1 MSFSNN
7 SSWKGPYE
15 HPPYSHDYDP
25 VLLEKLL
32 FRLAKKWIAGYSIEQ
47 VLSYAKKANDRG
59 IYCILNY
66 LGEELSE
73 AESVRKTIEEYILLL
88 HAIKTQKLMA
98 SISVKPTQIG
108 LSLGYDFCLKNFQQI
123 LDTASETKTFVWL
136 DMESYKFVG
145 STISLYRQ
153 IIEQNNRVGI
163 VLQSYLRRSYS
174 DLLGLL
180 NYNSHIRIV
189 KGAYNE
195 SEDIAY
201 QSRLEVDENYLKLVG
216 ILFSKDTEIKFESRI
231 IAIATHDSNLI
242 ERSIGLFYDSAIK
255 KENLQFQFLKGIRD
269 NLKMDLLGRGFRI
282 YEYIPYGKTWLP
294 YSIRRLKERKRN
306 IFLLMRSL
314 LSR

>member
-1 MSFSNN
+1 MPYFENT
-7 SSWKGPYE
+7 SWKESSE
-15 HPPYSHDYDP
+15 HPPHSHDYDP
-25 VLLEKLL
+25 ALLEKLL
-32 FRLAKKWIAGYSIEQ
+32 FKLAKRWIAGYSTDDA
-47 VLSYAKKANDRG
+47 LSYAKEANNRG
-59 IYCILNY
+59 IHCILNY
-66 LGEELSE
+66 LGEELSD

-123 LDTASETKTFVWL
+123 LDIASETKTFVWL

-163 VLQSYLRRSYS
+163 VLQSYLKRSYS
-174 DLLGLL
+174 DLIDLL
-180 NYNSHIRIV
+180 EYNSNIRIV
-189 KGAYNE
+189 KGAYKE

-201 QSRLEVDENYLKLVG
+201 QSKLQVDENYLKLVR
-216 ILFSKDTEIKFESRI
+216 ILFSKDNEIKLENRV
-231 IAIATHDSNLI
+231 IAIATHDSKLI
-242 ERSIGLFYDSAIK
+242 QMAIDLFYQSGIK

-269 NLKMDLLGRGFRI
+269 NLKMDLLGKGFRI
-282 YEYIPYGKTWLP
+282 YEYIPYGQNWLP

-306 IFLLMRSL
+306 ILLLLHSL
-314 LSR
+314 LSQ